1 MQTKVS
7 SKGQVVLPVA
17 IRNKLQIKEGDPLEA
32 KVEGD
37 HILLIPKKRRKF
49 RTWIGKSPVTGMAVL
64 MSEPGAP
71 KITSEW
77 VAKMMEDFP

>member
-7 SKGQVVLPVA
+7 SKGQVVLPIS
-17 IRNKLQIKEGDPLEA
+17 IRNKLHIREGDPLEIL
-32 KVEGD
+32 VENERVV
-37 HILLIPKKRRKF
+37 LVPKKRRKF
-49 RTWIGKSPVTGMAVL
+49 KTWVETSPMTGLPVIV
-64 MSEPGAP
+64 SEPGAP

>member
-1 MQTKVS
+1 VQIKVS

-17 IRNKLQIKEGDPLEA
+17 VRNKLRIKEGDTMEA
-32 KVEGD
+32 KVDNGNVV
-37 HILLIPKKRRKF
+37 LIPKQRRKF
-49 RTWIGKSPVTGMAVL
+49 RTWIGKSPITGLPVL

>member
-17 IRNKLQIKEGDPLEA
+17 IRNQLRIKEGDPLDA
-32 KVEGD
+32 RIEGD

-49 RTWIGKSPVTGMAVL
+49 RTWIGKSPITGLPVL

-71 KITSEW
+71 KITNEM
-77 VAKMMEDFP
+77 VAKLLEDFP

>member
-1 MQTKVS
+1 VQTKVS

-49 RTWIGKSPVTGMAVL
+49 RTWIGKSPLTGMPVL
-64 MSEPGAP
+64 MTEAGAP

>member
-1 MQTKVS
+1 MS
-7 SKGQVVLPVA
+7 SKGQVVVPSTL
-17 IRNKLQIKEGDPLEA
+17 RNQLQLKEGDFLTVV
-32 KVEGD
+32 VENGS
-37 HILLIPKKRRKF
+37 LKLTPRKKRKF
-49 RTWIGKSPVTGMAVL
+49 RTWIGKSPITGMAVL